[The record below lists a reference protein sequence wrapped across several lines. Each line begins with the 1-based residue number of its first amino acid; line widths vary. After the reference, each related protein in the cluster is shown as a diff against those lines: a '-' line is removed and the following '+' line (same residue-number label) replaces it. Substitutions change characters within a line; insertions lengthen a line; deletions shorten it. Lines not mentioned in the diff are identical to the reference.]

1 MFTATVARAHPLIIS
16 AIMLGEILPWSWIC
30 FSLTLGAGLGAIQP
44 VCMLAGVHPP
54 RDAVED
60 LPLRRIRSPR
70 GFLECVSDS
79 LNSASV
85 LLLVVQKGKGFSVKP
100 PARARARAP
109 FPSGLGRWA
118 ETSPSLLHPF
128 SFSFSVE
135 LWKFVKNC
143 RKILKL

>member
-1 MFTATVARAHPLIIS
+1 LIIS

-54 RDAVED
+54 RVAVED

-100 PARARARAP
+100 PARARAWAP
-109 FPSGLGRWA
+109 FPSGLGRGA
-118 ETSPSLLHPF
+118 KTSPTLFNPFPF
-128 SFSFSVE
+128 SFSEE
-135 LWKFVKNC
+135 L
-143 RKILKL
+143 

>member
-16 AIMLGEILPWSWIC
+16 AIMLGEILPWSWIW
-30 FSLTLGAGLGAIQP
+30 FSLSLGAGLGAIRP
-44 VCMLAGVHPP
+44 VCVLAGVHPP

-70 GFLECVSDS
+70 GSLECVSDS

-85 LLLVVQKGKGFSVKP
+85 LLLVVQKGKGFSVNP
-100 PARARARAP
+100 PARAP

-118 ETSPSLLHPF
+118 EISPVLFTGF
-128 SFSFSVE
+128 SFSFYSRAKTIIE
-135 LWKFVKNC
+135 ND

>member
-1 MFTATVARAHPLIIS
+1 MVGIDPIACQPLRDPSRCPI
-16 AIMLGEILPWSWIC
+16 W
-30 FSLTLGAGLGAIQP
+30 P
-44 VCMLAGVHPP
+44 VQALAGV
-54 RDAVED
+54 RLGVNAVED

-85 LLLVVQKGKGFSVKP
+85 LLLVVQKGKGFSIKP

-109 FPSGLGRWA
+109 FPSGMGRWA
-118 ETSPSLLHPF
+118 EISPVLFTSF
-128 SFSFSVE
+128 SFSFYSRAKTIIE
-135 LWKFVKNC
+135 NG

>member
-16 AIMLGEILPWSWIC
+16 AIMLGEILPWSWIW
-30 FSLTLGAGLGAIQP
+30 FSLSLGAGLGAIRP
-44 VCMLAGVHPP
+44 VCVLAGVHPP

-109 FPSGLGRWA
+109 FPSELGRWA
-118 ETSPSLLHPF
+118 EISPVLFIGF
-128 SFSFSVE
+128 SFSFYSRAKTIIE
-135 LWKFVKNC
+135 NG